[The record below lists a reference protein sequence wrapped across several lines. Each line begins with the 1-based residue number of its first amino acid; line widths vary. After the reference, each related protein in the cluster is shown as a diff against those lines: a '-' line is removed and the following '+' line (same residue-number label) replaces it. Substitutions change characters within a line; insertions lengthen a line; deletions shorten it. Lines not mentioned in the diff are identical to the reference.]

1 MSAVTNYTP
10 IRIGRSD
17 GELHIKTSKHG
28 REPNGPSTDQL
39 DRFANPD
46 DYYEELGPDH
56 PISLE
61 WKRQLGRMLQI
72 EHDGA
77 SKKSSEQGKW
87 FLIFFP
93 ENYRLYRHVTA
104 AEETKSTK
112 KAEKKGGQDDGAG
125 EAYLYG
131 YPLGRKKRYRTAKEF
146 FPHLMWLAEDK
157 SEEYGDCTCKHC
169 APDWVQKVEP
179 LPGREGFVP
188 AGVSAGANLKKE
200 SARKENAA
208 VKKDGATMKKEMA
221 QAKREAIAPR
231 LPQPKVV
238 VPVRPVSQ
246 DRTTKPPT
254 KLPTPA
260 ATRPLAPPAPT
271 PTPLIAPRNAEQAE
285 DFLYSRYIYR
295 PGEVTWFNRGTAWGL
310 SVVIFR
316 SLYMHPKTGKPNMP
330 RYLVQPLSHP
340 FEHPPMEE
348 VTTEDDLRPW
358 LAWSAPGA
366 THQALISPPGNY
378 NYGNIPWKEVVEA
391 RYGHGSAEVDGSI
404 FAAKMIDDTFTLLE
418 PLRNDA
424 AFMTTGERS
433 YNAVFLGGEKI
444 WTGEPVRLRPDGGQ
458 DVMVVNSIVEKLKPG
473 STDAMKATVWVVGD
487 VLRWTM
493 MPAPSPQQEAMG
505 SGPFVPPS
513 KDHLPVRMK
522 EDLDFRNRITRAK
535 KGAVGFWKLM
545 SPLQRMNISDVKG
558 RWYESSVLLPVLRG
572 PELYAS
578 EIAKGEVSDVG
589 NWINGR
595 EDANLAGGRVG
606 ARKADRVE
614 AFSKAVP
621 EGTRIGV
628 LPDAF
633 RHVSSQLAAGMTAS
647 ATVPSAAAGS
657 SGMGMGIGG
666 DGKQVTGVSDGD
678 IAEFMDLDKMEDG
691 FARELVEAS
700 KAAETG

>member
-1 MSAVTNYTP
+1 MSAVTIYTP

-17 GELHIKTSKHG
+17 GELHIKTPKHG

-39 DRFANPD
+39 DRLANPD

-56 PISLE
+56 PIALE

-104 AEETKSTK
+104 AEKAKSSK
-112 KAEKKGGQDDGAG
+112 KAEKKGDHDAGAG

-131 YPLGRKKRYRTAKEF
+131 FPLGRKKRYRTAKEF

-200 SARKENAA
+200 STKKESAT
-208 VKKDGATMKKEMA
+208 VKKDGAATKKETA
-221 QAKREAIAPR
+221 QAKRETSAPR
-231 LPQPKVV
+231 QQQPKVV
-238 VPVRPVSQ
+238 VPTHPVSQ

-254 KLPTPA
+254 NPTTPA
-260 ATRPLAPPAPT
+260 TTPPPAPPAPT
-271 PTPLIAPRNAEQAE
+271 PTPLLAARNAEQAE
-285 DFLYSRYIYR
+285 DALYNRYLYR
-295 PGEVTWFNRGTAWGL
+295 PGEVTWFNRGQAWGL
-310 SVVIFR
+310 SVIISR
-316 SLYMHPKTGKPNMP
+316 SLYTHPTTGKPNMP
-330 RYLVQPLSHP
+330 RYVVQPLSHP
-340 FEHPPMEE
+340 FHHPPMKELN
-348 VTTEDDLRPW
+348 TENDLRPW

-366 THQALISPPGNY
+366 THQALTSPPGNY
-378 NYGNIPWKEVVEA
+378 NYGNIPWKEVAEG
-391 RYGHGSAEVDGSI
+391 RYGPGDTEVDGSI
-404 FAAKMIDDTFTLLE
+404 FAAKMIDDSFTLLE
-418 PLRNDA
+418 PLRNDL

-444 WTGEPVRLRPDGGQ
+444 WAGEPVRLRPGGGQ

-487 VLRWTM
+487 VLRWNM
-493 MPAPSPQQEAMG
+493 MPTPPPQQEAMG
-505 SGPFVPPS
+505 AGPLVPPS
-513 KDHLPVRMK
+513 QSLLPVRMR
-522 EDLDFRNRITRAK
+522 EDLEFRNRITRAK

-558 RWYESSVLLPVLRG
+558 RWYESSVLLPVLRD
-572 PELYAS
+572 PELYATEVGRG
-578 EIAKGEVSDVG
+578 EISDVG

-606 ARKADRVE
+606 TRKADRVE
-614 AFSKAVP
+614 AFGKAVP

-628 LPDAF
+628 LPSAF
-633 RHVSSQLAAGMTAS
+633 RQEAGGPAAVIA
-647 ATVPSAAAGS
+647 PSARAPSPATGS
-657 SGMGMGIGG
+657 SGLGMGIGG

-691 FARELVEAS
+691 FARDFVEGS
-700 KAAETG
+700 GGRIM